1 MPIMLEDLRVV
12 KTKTAIEN
20 AMIELIEIKGF
31 SKIKMVDIAK
41 QANVNRNTIYLHYES
56 KEDIVISILKKAYGE
71 PAFLENVSKLLREHV
86 SRKSIKEFFN
96 VILNAVEN
104 NIELYRIL
112 LTDPNLN
119 GYLNRILKSFR
130 EGAIKHFQNTDSN
143 RIRIEYILT
152 GIYGVLSRWVV
163 YAIGSKEEIVEELTD
178 LIVGDLRKLKR

>member
-1 MPIMLEDLRVV
+1 MLEDLRVV

-41 QANVNRNTIYLHYES
+41 QAQVNRNTIYLHYES

-71 PAFLENVSKLLREHV
+71 PAFLENINKLLHDYV
-86 SRKSIKEFFN
+86 NKKTIKEFFDI
-96 VILNAVEN
+96 VLNAIEN

-130 EGAIKHFQNTDSN
+130 DGALKYFQNTDSN
-143 RIRIEYILT
+143 RIKIEYILT

-163 YAIGSKEEIVEELTD
+163 YAVGTKEEITEELTELFISD
-178 LIVGDLRKLKR
+178 IRKLKR